1 MNEEFSA
8 GVNILLQRME
18 THPEEF
24 FVADELERDRP
35 LRPSPK
41 WHNVITSVMQVK
53 FKESARGE
61 AIYLTDAE
69 VDALHAGYTKI
80 RRKAF
85 DDYVMDTV
93 LNPEPKL
100 SSSEDMIAKM
110 QGQMGQPKIRLSA
123 ASNNVNHI
131 NNAQQYSGYSNLQG
145 MYDVDTNQYRNTA
158 QAQAQHIAAHQ
169 EATARLGQGLMNANP
184 YQSSQERNPQPM
196 SESMLSR
203 INKRLGF
210 K

>member
-1 MNEEFSA
+1 MSEEFSV

-24 FVADELERDRP
+24 FEDQSRVDSIRT
-35 LRPSPK
+35 PK
-41 WHNVITSVMQVK
+41 WHNVMISVMQVK

-69 VDALHAGYTKI
+69 VDALYEGYSKI

-85 DDYVMDTV
+85 GDYVMDKM
-93 LNPEPKL
+93 LNPEQKL
-100 SSSEDMIAKM
+100 SSNENMISKM

-123 ASNNVNHI
+123 ASNNVNDI
-131 NNAQQYSGYSNLQG
+131 NAYGGIGLQG
-145 MYDVDTNQYRNTA
+145 MYDADTNQYRNTA

-169 EATARLGQGLMNANP
+169 EATARLGQGLLNANP
-184 YQSSQERNPQPM
+184 YQSSQDPHSQPM

>member
-1 MNEEFSA
+1 MSEEFSA

-24 FVADELERDRP
+24 FVVQSKSAITRD
-35 LRPSPK
+35 PK
-41 WHNVITSVMQVK
+41 WHSVMTSVMQVK
-53 FKESARGE
+53 FNESPRGE
-61 AIYLTDAE
+61 ASYLTDAE
-69 VDALHAGYTKI
+69 VDALWEGYRKI

-93 LNPEPKL
+93 LNPEQKL
-100 SSSEDMIAKM
+100 SSEADARAK
-110 QGQMGQPKIRLSA
+110 KLSSQTQFGSLRVGTA
-123 ASNNVNHI
+123 NNDI
-131 NNAQQYSGYSNLQG
+131 NAYGLQG
-145 MYDVDTNQYRNTA
+145 MYDVDTNQYRNAA

-169 EATARLGQGLMNANP
+169 EATARLGQGLMNAYP
-184 YQSSQERNPQPM
+184 YDAQPQQQ
-196 SESMLSR
+196 SMLSR

>member
-1 MNEEFSA
+1 MSEEFSA

-24 FVADELERDRP
+24 YVVQSKTTLTRD
-35 LRPSPK
+35 PK
-41 WHNVITSVMQVK
+41 WHTVMTSVMQVK

-61 AIYLTDAE
+61 ASYLTEAE
-69 VDALHAGYTKI
+69 VDALWEGYSKI

-93 LNPEPKL
+93 LNPEQKL
-100 SSSEDMIAKM
+100 SSEADARAKM
-110 QGQMGQPKIRLSA
+110 QALQAQYGQQKLRVGTA
-123 ASNNVNHI
+123 NNDI
-131 NNAQQYSGYSNLQG
+131 QQYSGYSNLQG
-145 MYDVDTNQYRNTA
+145 IYDVDTDQYTLRGASAA

-169 EATARLGQGLMNANP
+169 EATARLGQGLMNAYP
-184 YQSSQERNPQPM
+184 YASSQERNPQPM
-196 SESMLSR
+196 PESMLS
-203 INKRLGF
+203 KFAKGLGL

>member
-1 MNEEFSA
+1 MSEEFSA

-24 FVADELERDRP
+24 FVQDKDRVNVSRD
-35 LRPSPK
+35 PK
-41 WHNVITSVMQVK
+41 WHYIMNSVMQVK
-53 FKESARGE
+53 FKEGARGE

-69 VDALHAGYTKI
+69 VDALYAGYTKI

-100 SSSEDMIAKM
+100 SSDAQTKM
-110 QGQMGQPKIRLSA
+110 QAQYAAPLRLSG
-123 ASNNVNHI
+123 ASNNI
-131 NNAQQYSGYSNLQG
+131 NSLRGIGGA
-145 MYDVDTNQYRNTA
+145 YDTDTNQYRNTA
-158 QAQAQHIAAHQ
+158 QATAQHIAAHQ
-169 EATARLGQGLMNANP
+169 EAIAQSSRNLMNAYP
-184 YQSSQERNPQPM
+184 YESSQGSHPQQMP
-196 SESMLSR
+196 EGMLS
-203 INKRLGF
+203 KMAKGLGL

>member
-1 MNEEFSA
+1 MSEEFSA

-24 FVADELERDRP
+24 YIGNELERDRP
-35 LRPSPK
+35 VRPNPK
-41 WHNVITSVMQVK
+41 WHSVMVSVMQVK

-69 VDALHAGYTKI
+69 VDALYAGYSKI

-85 DDYVMDTV
+85 DDHVLDAV
-93 LNPEPKL
+93 LNPEQKL
-100 SSSEDMIAKM
+100 SSSEDMISKM
-110 QGQMGQPKIRLSA
+110 QGQMGHPKIRLSA
-123 ASNNVNHI
+123 ASNNI
-131 NNAQQYSGYSNLQG
+131 NDINTYGLQG
-145 MYDVDTNQYRNTA
+145 MYDVDTHQYRNTA
-158 QAQAQHIAAHQ
+158 QAHAQHIAAHQ
-169 EATARLGQGLMNANP
+169 EATAQHARGLMNAYP
-184 YQSSQERNPQPM
+184 YASSQDSHPQPM
-196 SESMLSR
+196 PESMISR

>member
-1 MNEEFSA
+1 MSEEFSA

-24 FVADELERDRP
+24 YIGNELERDRP
-35 LRPSPK
+35 VRPNAK
-41 WHNVITSVMQVK
+41 WQNLMNSVMQVK

-69 VDALHAGYTKI
+69 VDALYAGYTKI

-85 DDYVMDTV
+85 DDQVLDEV
-93 LNPEPKL
+93 LNPQKL
-100 SSSEDMIAKM
+100 SSSEDMISKM
-110 QGQMGQPKIRLSA
+110 QGQMGQPKIRLNA
-123 ASNNVNHI
+123 ASNNI
-131 NNAQQYSGYSNLQG
+131 NDINRYGNGYADAQG
-145 MYDVDTNQYRNTA
+145 MYDVDTNQYRNAA
-158 QAQAQHIAAHQ
+158 QAHAQHIAAHQ

-184 YQSSQERNPQPM
+184 YQSSQNPHPQPM